1 MKSIWTMGEMIV
13 EIMRSKSEVPHNVT
27 GEYLG
32 PYASGAP
39 AIMISAA
46 ARMGTPTGI
55 IGGVGKDAFGDVIVD
70 RLTGWGVDCSHV
82 RRSEDAATGC
92 AFVMY
97 HDDGSREYLFHIN
110 GTAAVDADVPDFD
123 GLQEPGFFHVMGCS
137 LTVEPSFC
145 KKIIDAALKFVALG
159 GEISFDPNI
168 RPELLK
174 DDNFSAIVEPIL
186 SHCSVLMPGVSE
198 LLMLSKKESVEEAV
212 TFLFAQYPALKL
224 ITLKNGSKGSV
235 IYSRNGIV
243 TAPTYKVKQLDA
255 TGAGDCFD
263 GVFLASLLE
272 NKSLYEAACNAN
284 AAGALNAAAFGPLEG
299 NISRETVAA
308 MVAGN

>member
-13 EIMRSKSEVPHNVT
+13 EIMRSRSEVPHNIT

-32 PYASGAP
+32 PFASGAP

-46 ARMGTPTGI
+46 ARMGVPTGI
-55 IGGVGKDAFGDVIVD
+55 IGGVGKDAFGDMLVD

-82 RRSEDAATGC
+82 KHSENAATGC

-110 GTAAVDADVPDFD
+110 GMAATEVEVPDVSSISD
-123 GLQEPGFFHVMGCS
+123 LGYFHVMGCS
-137 LTVEPSFC
+137 LTVDPTFC
-145 KKIIDAALKFVALG
+145 KEIVDTALRFAACS

-174 DDNFSAIVEPIL
+174 DDNFNVIVEPIL
-186 SHCSVLMPGVSE
+186 TNCSILMPGVSE
-198 LLMLSKKESVEEAV
+198 LLMLSKRETVDEAV
-212 TFLFAQYPALKL
+212 ESLFAQYPKLKL
-224 ITLKNGSKGSV
+224 ITLKNGSKGSTV
-235 IYSRNGIV
+235 YSRDGV
-243 TAPTYKVKQLDA
+243 VKAPTYKVKQLDA

-263 GVFLASLLE
+263 GVFLASLLQGRD
-272 NKSLYEAACNAN
+272 LYEAVCNAN

-299 NISRETVAA
+299 DISPKTVAA
-308 MVAGN
+308 MVVGS